1 MKIKKTLFLT
11 LIIIAFFT
19 LNAITI
25 KAGFFEISHE
35 CQEENCISGQNINWN
50 IKFENRGQKEIKV
63 IGVELIE
70 SINQSEI
77 ASLIFEYDPSKS
89 DKLEC
94 LRVFPGKKETIYI
107 KSKIPPPNLKNQLI
121 YMPCITT
128 AIPTTAAQYIDSYTD
143 RVCYPNESI
152 TVFECLTDNH
162 CKINELCQNKKCKQ
176 IICGDCQYIMN
187 KKCINYQC
195 CSSDACNLDESC
207 INHKCTALNC
217 SPGER
222 ILNHSCVKLECNYDE
237 HIINHI
243 CVKLECKDHEGYA
256 NHSCVNLECNYDEH
270 IINHSCAKLECG
282 FFEKI
287 DINKCIIDR
296 QFTAKVV
303 IELIITISI
312 IYLLVLDIKKRK
324 SRYKKYFS

>member
-1 MKIKKTLFLT
+1 MKTRKTL
-11 LIIIAFFT
+11 LILIAFFI
-19 LNAITI
+19 LNIITSE
-25 KAGFFEISHE
+25 AGFFEISPE

-50 IKFENRGQKEIKV
+50 IKFENIGQKEIKV
-63 IGVELIE
+63 IGIELIE

-94 LRVFPGKKETIYI
+94 LTVFPGKKETIHI
-107 KSKIPPPNLKNQLI
+107 KSKIPLPNLKNQLI

-128 AIPTTAAQYIDSYTD
+128 VIPTTAAQYVDSYTD

-152 TVFECLTDNH
+152 TVFECLTDKH

-176 IICGDCQYIMN
+176 IICEDCQYILN

-207 INHKCTALNC
+207 INHKCIILNC
-217 SPGER
+217 SPEEI
-222 ILNHSCVKLECNYDE
+222 ILNNSCAKLECDYDE
-237 HIINHI
+237 YIVNHI
-243 CVKLECKDHEGYA
+243 CVKLECEDHEGYA
-256 NHSCVNLECNYDEH
+256 NHSCANLECSYDEH

-296 QFTAKVV
+296 QFTAKVA